1 MQPMY
6 VLGGEGAQHPP
17 KSGHA
22 VFNLPG
28 APAFSAVGAIAKM
41 ATLQTWLV
49 NAGYLSF

>member
-6 VLGGEGAQHPP
+6 VLGGEGAQHPL
-17 KSGHA
+17 KYCMARFS
-22 VFNLPG
+22 LPG